1 MMNLLYYLDDKCQFW
16 LDDSAKVLTSPYFDG
31 NDQRYYNNLN
41 CTWMLKAE
49 QGYNVNF
56 EINNLWVKNDTYYYT
71 PLHS

>member
-56 EINNLWVKNDTYYYT
+56 EINNLWVKNDTYY
-71 PLHS
+71 